1 MKEIMSLVF
10 VLIKLICMV
19 FLLVILVAFAVFLFL
34 SFFNMKPKLATP
46 EYLKEIIKEY
56 PCAKIE
62 FTKILEKEP
71 VSLNRAKN
79 IGKECQAK
87 IDSEAEIERQR
98 NALE

>member
-10 VLIKLICMV
+10 M
-19 FLLVILVAFAVFLFL
+19 
-34 SFFNMKPKLATP
+34 
-46 EYLKEIIKEY
+46 
-56 PCAKIE
+56 IE

-71 VSLNRAKN
+71 VLLNRAKY

-98 NALE
+98 NASE